1 MRIKKKFI
9 YYSKRIYFWVGGYCS
24 YVLFF
29 IVYRVFFVVWL
40 DIYLISE
47 ELKDNNIIFCVFFLN
62 VLVYFSKNNW
72 RMINRECKE
81 KEDICWIW
89 YEI

>member
-1 MRIKKKFI
+1 MF
-9 YYSKRIYFWVGGYCS
+9 YFLQSVQSIFYC
-24 YVLFF
+24 L
-29 IVYRVFFVVWL
+29 I

-81 KEDICWIW
+81 KGR
-89 YEI
+89 YMLNLV